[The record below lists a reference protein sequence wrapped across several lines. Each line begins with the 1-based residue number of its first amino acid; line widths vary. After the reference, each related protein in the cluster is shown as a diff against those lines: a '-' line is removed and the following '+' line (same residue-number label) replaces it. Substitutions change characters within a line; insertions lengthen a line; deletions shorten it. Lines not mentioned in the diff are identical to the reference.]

1 MSVQPSLVAF
11 AVITYYPK
19 WHLGRVRSVADT
31 DKIRGDLALEFLR
44 KATELGYQVVVVDG
58 KSSKSF
64 RRELK
69 KFPNVKSTGRNGF
82 KRSPAKRRAFK
93 IASQLPDIKV
103 IIATEAEKISLIDC
117 VPEIIKPIL
126 GGKADIVI
134 PGREDKLFKETYPD
148 YMYNSEVEGNKLYL
162 EKLAE
167 HGFIADPRLDLFF
180 GPRAFANNPKV
191 LGLFLKKSFS
201 GLKSRPS
208 DKQYFDPEEYA
219 NAQFF
224 PIVYAYQKKLRV
236 MPVEVPF
243 VYPKIQKDNE
253 MRGAKNY
260 FEEKRKAQRLGI
272 LLELM
277 HLLNYLK

>member
-1 MSVQPSLVAF
+1 MLLKTSQAAF

-19 WHLGRVRSVADT
+19 WHLGNIRSLADT
-31 DKIRGDLALEFLR
+31 DKIRGDLALEFLK
-44 KATELGYQVVVVDG
+44 KATDLGYQVVVVDG

-69 KFPNVKSTGRNGF
+69 KFPNVRSTGRNGF

-126 GGKADIVI
+126 EGKADIVI

-148 YMYNSEVEGNKLYL
+148 YMYKSEVEGNKLYL
-162 EKLAE
+162 DKLSE
-167 HGFIADPRLDLFF
+167 YGFKVDPNLDLFF
-180 GPRAFANNPKV
+180 GPRAFSNSPKT

-201 GLKSRPS
+201 GLNSKQS
-208 DKQYFDPEEYA
+208 DNQYFDPEEYA

-253 MRGAKNY
+253 MRGAKSR